1 MFCEKEFRV
10 EHEVEVSDMWTP
22 RDGSALKLE
31 GDRGS
36 RATFSK

>member
-1 MFCEKEFRV
+1 VFCEKGFGV
-10 EHEVEVSDMWTP
+10 EHEAEVSDIWTP